1 MKSKSELTD
10 FYYKALFPS
19 LKMLEKDRV
28 QLSHRLITVG
38 LIFTIVIFLTS
49 FILYGF
55 VQENNIFIFAS
66 FAYTVGGTIIYK
78 YLIKDYTK
86 EFKDKIIAPLIKA
99 LDKNLQYSPNY
110 HVGNHH
116 FTNSKIFTSK
126 LDKLDGNDYIK
137 GKIDDVNI
145 EFSDLH
151 AQSEYKDSK
160 GNKHYQTIF
169 QGLFIVTDFNKH
181 FHAQTVILPDTAQS
195 TFGDYLGNLLQSHNM
210 GRNELVKMDSVAFEK
225 EFVVYSSDQIEAR
238 YILSHTLM
246 EKLLL
251 FKKHSKHPLSLSF
264 VGGKVYLAIAYNK
277 DLFEP
282 SIFHSLLKYKIAI
295 EYVGTLHLAISI
307 VEELKLN
314 QKLWSKL

>member
-10 FYYKALFPS
+10 YYYRILYPT
-19 LKMLEKDRV
+19 LQLLEKDRV

-38 LIFTIVIFLTS
+38 VIYTILVVLIASTI
-49 FILYGF
+49 YGF
-55 VQENNIFIFAS
+55 LKNNNVFIFAP
-66 FAYTVGGTIIYK
+66 FGYLVGGGIIYN

-86 EFKDKIIAPLIKA
+86 EFKDKIITPLIKA
-99 LDKNLQYSPNY
+99 LDKNLHYSPDY

-116 FTNSKIFTSK
+116 FTNSKIFTSQ
-126 LDKLDGNDYIK
+126 LDKLDGNDYVK
-137 GKIDDVNI
+137 GKIDNVNI

-151 AQSEYKDSK
+151 AQTKHKDAK
-160 GNKHYQTIF
+160 GNTHYQTIF

-181 FHAQTVILPDTAQS
+181 FKAQTVILPDTAQS
-195 TFGDYLGNLLQSHNM
+195 TFGDYIGNLLQSHNM

-238 YILSHTLM
+238 YILSHALM

-251 FKKHSKHPLSLSF
+251 FKKHSNHPLSLSF

-282 SIFHSLLKYKIAI
+282 SIFHSLLKYKIAM
-295 EYVGTLHLAISI
+295 EYVGTLHLAVGI

>member
-10 FYYKALFPS
+10 FYYKALYPA
-19 LKMLEKDRV
+19 LKVLEKDRV
-28 QLSHRLITVG
+28 QLSHRVITIG
-38 LIFTIVIFLTS
+38 IIYTIVIVLITS
-49 FILYGF
+49 TVHTYL
-55 VQENNIFIFAS
+55 QQNNVFIFAS
-66 FAYTVGGTIIYK
+66 FGYFVGGGIIYT
-78 YLIKDYTK
+78 YLIKDYTQ
-86 EFKDKIIAPLIKA
+86 EFKDKIISPLIHA
-99 LDKNLQYSPNY
+99 LDKNLQYSPDY

-116 FTNSKIFTSK
+116 FTHSKIFTSR
-126 LDKLDGNDYIK
+126 LDKLDGNDYVK

-151 AQSEYKDSK
+151 AQTKYKDTK
-160 GNKHYQTIF
+160 GNTHYKTIF

-181 FHAQTVILPDTAQS
+181 FKAQTVILPDTAQS
-195 TFGDYLGNLLQSHNM
+195 TFGDYIGNLLQSHNM

-238 YILSHTLM
+238 YILSHSLM

-251 FKKHSKHPLSLSF
+251 FKKHSNHPLSLSF

-282 SIFHSLLKYKIAI
+282 SIFHSLLKYKIAM
-295 EYVGTLHLAISI
+295 EYVGTLHLAVGI

>member
-38 LIFTIVIFLTS
+38 LIFTVVIFLVS

-55 VQENNIFIFAS
+55 IQENNILIFAS

-181 FHAQTVILPDTAQS
+181 FHTQTVILPDTAQS

-282 SIFHSLLKYKIAI
+282 SIFHSLLKYKIAM

>member
-38 LIFTIVIFLTS
+38 LIFTVVIFLVS

-126 LDKLDGNDYIK
+126 LDKLDGNDYVK

-151 AQSEYKDSK
+151 AQSEYKESK

-169 QGLFIVTDFNKH
+169 QGLFIVTDVNKH
-181 FHAQTVILPDTAQS
+181 FHAKTVILPDTAQS

-210 GRNELVKMDSVAFEK
+210 QRNELVKMDSVAFEK
-225 EFVVYSSDQIEAR
+225 EFVVYSTNQIEAR
-238 YILSHTLM
+238 YILSHAIM
-246 EKLLL
+246 DKLLK
-251 FKKHSKHPLSLSF
+251 FQKNSNHPVYISF
-264 VGGKVYLAIAYNK
+264 VGDHIHMAIYYDK
-277 DLFEP
+277 DMFEP
-282 SIFHSLLKYKIAI
+282 SIFHSHLKYKVAM
-295 EYVGTLHLAISI
+295 EYIDTLHL
-307 VEELKLN
+307 VTGTVQELKLN
-314 QKLWSKL
+314 QKLWSKE